1 MTHLS
6 LSTRLAAPFVLA
18 LALVTAAHADEA
30 VIRKNLAERM
40 PSLPKIDEVQRTNIA
55 GLWEVRIGTDVLY
68 TDAEGQYLIQGE
80 IFDAKTKTNLTQTRI
95 DKLTA
100 IDFAKLPFA
109 DGVVVHHGRNR
120 SRNVGLG
127 DRLSIILWRADKPP
141 DDQPPKRRRPTAFEG
156 VIERW
161 RIAARP
167 PEQIKVFGQ
176 KVHLVGPAHI
186 GLKRGHQQVDDIVG
200 PTASH
205 HQLPIEQ
212 ATTISR
218 KQVRV
223 AQMRIAVQEG
233 RRMFAVSA
241 LHLPRGTGGATP
253 RRCGRPAWTA
263 SSRRACWRPG

>member
-1 MTHLS
+1 MTHPS

-109 DGVVVHHGRNR
+109 DAVVVKQGTGARKMAIFVDPNCGYCKR
-120 SRNVGLG
+120 FERDVAALKDVTVYNFIYPILGPDSEVKSRDIWCAKDRAKAWRDWMIDGKLPSKADAKCDTAAITRNVALG
-127 DRLSIILWRADKPP
+127 KKHRVQGTPGTVLEDGTRLPGAVPLEQLEK
-141 DDQPPKRRRPTAFEG
+141 
-156 VIERW
+156 
-161 RIAARP
+161 RIA
-167 PEQIKVFGQ
+167 
-176 KVHLVGPAHI
+176 
-186 GLKRGHQQVDDIVG
+186 
-200 PTASH
+200 
-205 HQLPIEQ
+205 
-212 ATTISR
+212 
-218 KQVRV
+218 
-223 AQMRIAVQEG
+223 
-233 RRMFAVSA
+233 SA
-241 LHLPRGTGGATP
+241 AKG
-253 RRCGRPAWTA
+253 
-263 SSRRACWRPG
+263 